1 MSLVD
6 TIVKSIPDRK
16 FGNRKT
22 ENFVHWCGNLASH
35 HNRLVIGA
43 TALVSQPAID
53 LYNDK
58 VDKKTREVSC
68 ARTIGKI
75 IAGTLTG
82 VATRWGFIKLVRE
95 NSVIAKT
102 AEKSFKSFFTPSTA
116 KEVTHAF
123 KQYQNNIGTLLAIGA
138 MLITNFAIDA
148 PLTQFLT
155 NHLTKRIENCHKER
169 KEALNG

>member
-1 MSLVD
+1 MGLVD
-6 TIVKSIPDRK
+6 VIVKPIRNCE
-16 FGNRKT
+16 FGNKKA
-22 ENFVHWCGNLASH
+22 EDFVNWCGNLGPH
-35 HNRLVIGA
+35 HNRLALGA
-43 TALVSQPAID
+43 TALATQPAID

-75 IAGTLTG
+75 IAGTITG
-82 VATRWGFIKLVRE
+82 VAIRWGFIKLVRE
-95 NSVIAKT
+95 NSVIAKN
-102 AEKSFKSFFTPSTA
+102 AEKSFKSFFTPSKAT
-116 KEVTHAF
+116 KVTHAF

-138 MLITNFAIDA
+138 MLVTNFAIDA

-155 NHLTKRIENCHKER
+155 NHLTKKMEESQKGR